1 MQEGLRKAVTIPLYV
16 IGFILLGLVS
26 GYFAFKVLSF
36 SKTVDVPDLR
46 GKTLIEANTL
56 LTKKGLYIKVEGE
69 DYDPLT
75 VPGRIVRQDVPA
87 GNKVKEQRGIKVFLS
102 KGPKVWSI
110 PELTGQT
117 IEEAEPV
124 ITKSGLRIEKIIRLH
139 SHSIEKDKIIAQRP
153 NPDEVA
159 WGSPSQKP
167 EESGARQYGLSL
179 IVSSG
184 PYEMTYS
191 CPEFSGKGREEALA
205 LAERLRLNVQLSGTG
220 ERVISQRPKPHALIK
235 SGEPVHLQMGGEE
248 IVR

>member
-26 GYFAFKVLSF
+26 GYLAFKALSF

-46 GKTLIEANTL
+46 GKTLVEANTL

-69 DYDPLT
+69 DYDPLI
-75 VPGRIVRQDVPA
+75 VPGRIVRQDVPG

-102 KGPKVWSI
+102 KGPKIWSI
-110 PELTGQT
+110 PELAGQT

-139 SHSIEKDKIIAQRP
+139 SDTIEKDRIIAQRP
-153 NPDEVA
+153 TPDEVA
-159 WGSPSQKP
+159 WGTSSQKS
-167 EESGARQYGLSL
+167 EESGGRQYGLSL

-184 PYEMTYS
+184 PYEMIYS
-191 CPEFSGKGREEALA
+191 CPEFSGRSREEALA
-205 LAERLRLNVQLSGTG
+205 LAERLRLNVQLSGSG
-220 ERVISQRPKPHALIK
+220 ERVKSQRPKPHTLIK
-235 SGEPVHLQMGGEE
+235 SGEPVYLQLEGEE

>member
-1 MQEGLRKAVTIPLYV
+1 M
-16 IGFILLGLVS
+16 GFILLGLVS
-26 GYFAFKVLSF
+26 GYLAFKALSF

-46 GKTLIEANTL
+46 GKTLIEANGL
-56 LTKKGLYIKVEGE
+56 LTKKRLYLKVEGE
-69 DYDPLT
+69 DYDPQI

-117 IEEAEPV
+117 IEEAEPA
-124 ITKSGLRIEKIIRLH
+124 IAKSGLRIEKIIHLH
-139 SHSIEKDKIIAQRP
+139 SDSVEKDKIIAQRP

-184 PYEMTYS
+184 PYQMIYS
-191 CPEFSGKGREEALA
+191 CPEFSGRTMEEALA
-205 LAERLRLNVQLSGTG
+205 LAERLRLNVQLSGDG
-220 ERVISQRPKPHALIK
+220 ERVKSQRPKPHTLIK
-235 SGEPVHLQMGGEE
+235 SGEPIHLQMEGEE
-248 IVR
+248 TVR

>member
-26 GYFAFKVLSF
+26 GYLAFKVLSF

-56 LTKKGLYIKVEGE
+56 LTKKGLYLKVEGE
-69 DYDPLT
+69 DYDPLI

-87 GNKVKEQRGIKVFLS
+87 ENKVKEQRGIKVFLS

-117 IEEAEPV
+117 IEEAESV
-124 ITKSGLRIEKIIRLH
+124 IAKSGLRIEKIIRLH
-139 SHSIEKDKIIAQRP
+139 SESVEKDKIIAQRP

-159 WGSPSQKP
+159 WGTSSQKGD
-167 EESGARQYGLSL
+167 ESGPRQYGLSL

-184 PYEMTYS
+184 PYEMIYS
-191 CPEFSGKGREEALA
+191 CPEFSGRSREEATA
-205 LAERLRLNVQLSGTG
+205 LAERLRLTLQFSGTG
-220 ERVISQRPKPHALIK
+220 ERVKSQRPRPTTLIK
-235 SGEPVHLQMGGEE
+235 SGEPVYLQLGGEE

>member
-1 MQEGLRKAVTIPLYV
+1 LQEGLRKAVTIPLYV

-26 GYFAFKVLSF
+26 GYLAFKVLSF

-46 GKTLIEANTL
+46 DKTLIEANTL
-56 LTKKGLYIKVEGE
+56 LTKKGLYLKVEGE
-69 DYDPLT
+69 DYDPLI

-110 PELTGQT
+110 PEVAGQT
-117 IEEAEPV
+117 VEETEP
-124 ITKSGLRIEKIIRLH
+124 IINKSGLRIERIIHVH
-139 SHSIEKDKIIAQRP
+139 SDSVEKDKIIAQKP

-159 WGSPSQKP
+159 WGISSRKS
-167 EESGARQYGLSL
+167 EESGGRQYGLSL

-184 PYEMTYS
+184 PYEVIYS
-191 CPEFSGKGREEALA
+191 CPEFSGKSREEALA
-205 LAERLRLNVQLSGTG
+205 LGERLRLHIQFSGSG
-220 ERVISQRPKPHALIK
+220 ERVKSQRPKPHALIR
-235 SGEPVHLQMGGEE
+235 SGEPVYLQLEGEE

>member
-26 GYFAFKVLSF
+26 GYLAFKVLSF

-46 GKTLIEANTL
+46 DKTLVEANTL
-56 LTKKGLYIKVEGE
+56 LTKRGLYLKVEGE
-69 DYDPLT
+69 DFDPLI

-110 PELTGQT
+110 PELTGQI

-124 ITKSGLRIEKIIRLH
+124 IGKSGLRIEKVIHVH
-139 SHSIEKDKIIAQRP
+139 SDTVEKDRIIAQRP

-159 WGSPSQKP
+159 WGPLSENS
-167 EESGARQYGLSL
+167 EENRGRQYGLSL

-184 PYEMTYS
+184 PYEALYS
-191 CPEFSGKGREEALA
+191 CPDFSGKSREEALA
-205 LAERLRLNVQLSGTG
+205 LAERLHLNLQLGGSG
-220 ERVISQRPKPHALIK
+220 ERVKSQRPKPHAVIR
-235 SGEPVHLQMGGEE
+235 SGEPVYLQFEGEE
-248 IVR
+248 IMR

>member
-1 MQEGLRKAVTIPLYV
+1 LQEGLRKALTIPLYV

-26 GYFAFKVLSF
+26 GYLAFKVLSF
-36 SKTVDVPDLR
+36 SKTVEVPDLR

-56 LTKKGLYIKVEGE
+56 LTKKGLYLKVEGE
-69 DYDPLT
+69 DYDPLI

-87 GNKVKEQRGIKVFLS
+87 GNKVKEQRGIKIFLS

-117 IEEAEPV
+117 IEEAEQV

-139 SHSIEKDKIIAQRP
+139 SDTVEKDRIIAQRP

-159 WGSPSQKP
+159 WGSSSRQS
-167 EESGARQYGLSL
+167 EEIGGRQYGLSL
-179 IVSSG
+179 IVSAG
-184 PYEMTYS
+184 PYEVIYS
-191 CPEFSGKGREEALA
+191 CPEFSGRSREDALA
-205 LAERLRLNVQLSGTG
+205 LAERLRLTIQLSGSG
-220 ERVISQRPKPHALIK
+220 ERVKSQRPRPQSLIK
-235 SGEPVHLQMGGEE
+235 SGEPVYLQLGGED